1 MVTKKKVATSK
12 AVKGSKPKR
21 VVKKVSPKKRRSL
34 RAEAIINV
42 VYVGL
47 L

>member
-21 VVKKVSPKKRRSL
+21 VVKKASPKKRGERFGFIS
-34 RAEAIINV
+34 
-42 VYVGL
+42 
-47 L
+47 